1 MPTKRIYIDSR
12 FRLPGGTDSDFRYAL
27 KTPIELPRGTVGWI
41 DGVVI
46 SHSFNS
52 VIQGHNDRLF
62 IREVNGVSIHDRVVT
77 IPAGDYNGF
86 SLAET
91 LEALLNLG
99 TTLPHLWTVVF
110 ESGMLTFGNA
120 TPAASGG
127 GYVIPREMV
136 ETGLGPQLSYWGHA
150 MSPAPPPLS
159 LAGDASRL
167 IGNLLGPAI
176 AVNSSQSHTTEWID
190 LLPYHQLF
198 LHSHIGAPTS
208 QGPRGE
214 NTIAR
219 RIVVSGNPSDLIVDH
234 LSTQMD
240 HIELGEQLSTLHFS
254 LRDVEGNLV
263 DTRGHSISFAI
274 CIPRD

>member
-27 KTPIELPRGTVGWI
+27 KTPIEIPRGTIGWI

-46 SHSFNS
+46 SHSFNT

-62 IREVNGVSIHDRVVT
+62 VREVYGASYHDRALT
-77 IPAGDYNGF
+77 IPAGDYNGY
-86 SLAET
+86 SLAST
-91 LEALLNLG
+91 IEALLNIG
-99 TTLPHLWTVVF
+99 TSLPQVWTVTF
-110 ESGMLTFGNA
+110 ESGMLTFGNT

-127 GYVIPREMV
+127 GYVLPREIV
-136 ETGLGPQLSYWGHA
+136 ESPNFQPVWGH
-150 MSPAPPPLS
+150 MTTPAPHPLS
-159 LAGDASRL
+159 LDGDASRL
-167 IGNLLGPAI
+167 IGNLMAPAI
-176 AVNSSQSHTTEWID
+176 VVNSVQSFTTEWID

-219 RIVVSGNPSDLIVDH
+219 RIVVTGNPSDLIVDH

-274 CIPRD
+274 CIPRE